1 MSFLALLA
9 ALYGLG
15 CALSQS
21 LMSLAGTMA
30 VGTLIVLGVR
40 RRSVKTWPRAERV
53 ALGAGLI
60 WVAFSALNLG
70 LRPADEHTLHTLGNL
85 PLLLV
90 PLAALTSLAGSRER
104 GLRAALTLTAVALA
118 VSVGIGVW
126 QFVHGMPA
134 QGLLHNPIYYS
145 YNLLPALVA
154 FAEIALGRVPA
165 AGFSRRAA
173 FALVIAL
180 WLGIA
185 LSVSRM
191 PLLCATL
198 YLAVRA
204 LPMARERWGTL
215 RTFGVLLALAAAAGL
230 GVARNELLR
239 EKFTRSLSAHDVS
252 REWRERAWA
261 HSFELFRGSPLIGV
275 GPERNAIDPARQ
287 PEFTGHWIPNHRYYA
302 HSIYLQSLA
311 DNGLLGTLLLLT
323 FWTALGVASPAARPL
338 LILMVFAGLTEN
350 IFNNSK
356 AAHALYFYAF
366 LLVLLGRPLREPRAS

>member
-1 MSFLALLA
+1 MSFLAILT

-40 RRSVKTWPRAERV
+40 RRPVKTWPRAERV
-53 ALGAGLI
+53 ALTAGLT

-70 LRPADEHTLHTLGNL
+70 LRTADEHTLHTLGNL
-85 PLLLV
+85 PLLLA
-90 PLAALTSLAGSRER
+90 PLAALTSLAGPQER
-104 GLRAALTLTAVALA
+104 GLRRALTLAAIALA
-118 VSVGIGVW
+118 VSVGIGAW
-126 QFVHGMPA
+126 QFAHGMAA
-134 QGLLHNPIYYS
+134 QGLLHNPIYYG
-145 YNLLPALVA
+145 YNLLPALAA
-154 FAEIALGRVPA
+154 FTEIALGRVPT

-173 FALVIAL
+173 GALVAGL

-185 LSVSRM
+185 LSISRM

-204 LPMARERWGTL
+204 LPMARERWGTT
-215 RTFGVLLALAAAAGL
+215 RTLGALFALAAVASL

-239 EKFTRSLSAHDVS
+239 EKFTRSLSTHDVS

-261 HSFELFRGSPLIGV
+261 HSFELFRNAPLMGV

-287 PEFTGHWIPNHRYYA
+287 PEFTGHWMPNHRYYA

-311 DNGLLGTLLLLT
+311 DNGLIGTLLLLT
-323 FWTALGVASPAARPL
+323 FWIALGVAAPPARPL
-338 LILMVFAGLTEN
+338 LILMAAAGLTEN

-366 LLVLLGRPLREPRAS
+366 LLVLLGRPLRESRAT